1 MPIPISWDTAEN
13 LHSPERAPVTLA
25 MNRQTPHRDPS
36 GRDFGHL
43 NIAVLAENSPGID
56 TLIRELQRTR
66 ARVTHIWPPP
76 ASYPIDYDVI
86 FSELV
91 EDLPGRLPWTPGEPS
106 CALIVLLEDDRSLNA
121 PTLRNCTPHGFVSLP
136 VRPNDLV
143 AALVIGLSQFQYE
156 KRLRSRIDKL
166 DDYIRAIRSVERA
179 KNVIMVR
186 KQLNEDEAYHFLR
199 RQAMARRISIGELA
213 LAIVDTDEMLT

>member
-1 MPIPISWDTAEN
+1 
-13 LHSPERAPVTLA
+13 
-25 MNRQTPHRDPS
+25 MNRQTPHRDS
-36 GRDFGHL
+36 SSRDFGHL
-43 NIAVLAENSPGID
+43 SIAVLAEHSPGVD
-56 TLIRELQRTR
+56 ALVRELQRTR

-76 ASYPIDYDVI
+76 ASYPIEFDVI
-86 FSELV
+86 FSDLV
-91 EDLPGRLPWTPGEPS
+91 DDLPGRLPWTPGEPT
-106 CALIVLLEDDRSLNA
+106 CPLIVLLSENRPLNV
-121 PTLRNCTPHGFVSLP
+121 PLLRNCTPHGFVSLP
-136 VRPNDLV
+136 ARPSDLV

-166 DDYIRAIRSVERA
+166 DDYIRSIRSVERA
-179 KNVIMVR
+179 KNVIMSR

>member
-1 MPIPISWDTAEN
+1 MAGNS
-13 LHSPERAPVTLA
+13 LSPEPAPVNLA
-25 MNRQTPHRDPS
+25 MNRQTPHRDNT

-43 NIAVLAENSPGID
+43 NIAVLAENSPGVE

-66 ARVTHIWPPP
+66 ARVSHIWPPP

-86 FSELV
+86 LSELV

-106 CALIVLLEDDRSLNA
+106 CALIVLLNDDRPLNA
-121 PTLRNCTPHGFVSLP
+121 PMLRNCTPHGFVSLP

-179 KNVIMVR
+179 KNVIMSR

>member
-1 MPIPISWDTAEN
+1 MAEN
-13 LHSPERAPVTLA
+13 SLSPEVAPALLP
-25 MNRQTPHRDPS
+25 MNRQTPHRDQS
-36 GRDFGHL
+36 SRDFGHL
-43 NIAVLAENSPGID
+43 NIAVLAENSPAID
-56 TLIRELQRTR
+56 MLIRELQRTR

-76 ASYPIDYDVI
+76 ASYPIDFDVI
-86 FSELV
+86 FSDLV
-91 EDLPGRLPWTPGEPS
+91 EDLPERLPWTPGEPS
-106 CALIVLLEDDRSLNA
+106 CPLIVLLHDDRPLNA
-121 PTLRNCTPHGFVSLP
+121 SMLRNSTPHGFVSLP

-179 KNVIMVR
+179 KNVIMSR

-213 LAIVDTDEMLT
+213 LAIVDTDEMLA

>member
-1 MPIPISWDTAEN
+1 MN
-13 LHSPERAPVTLA
+13 FV

-56 TLIRELQRTR
+56 ALIRELQRTR
-66 ARVTHIWPPP
+66 ARVTLIWPPP

>member
-1 MPIPISWDTAEN
+1 MVEN
-13 LHSPERAPVTLA
+13 SLSPEPDPGFQV
-25 MNRQTPHRDPS
+25 MNRQMPYKDQT

-43 NIAVLAENSPGID
+43 NIAVLAENSPVID
-56 TLIRELQRTR
+56 NLIRELQRTR

-76 ASYPIDYDVI
+76 ASYPIDFDVI
-86 FSELV
+86 FSDLV

-106 CALIVLLEDDRSLNA
+106 CPLIVLLHDDRALNA
-121 PTLRNCTPHGFVSLP
+121 PMLRNCTPHGFVSLP
-136 VRPNDLV
+136 ARPNDLV
-143 AALVIGLSQFQYE
+143 AALVISLSQFQYE

-179 KNVIMVR
+179 KNVIMSR